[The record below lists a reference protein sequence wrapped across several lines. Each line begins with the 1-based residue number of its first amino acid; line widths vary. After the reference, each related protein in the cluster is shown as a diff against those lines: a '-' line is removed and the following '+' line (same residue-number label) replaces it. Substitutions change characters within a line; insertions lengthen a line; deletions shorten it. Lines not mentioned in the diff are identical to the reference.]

1 MPRLSKAVLRALTE
15 EITVPVEV
23 AGKALGIGRSL
34 AYTAIK
40 NQEIPAI
47 RIGNRL
53 TVPTAL
59 LRKMLGIE
67 K

>member
-34 AYTAIK
+34 AYTTIK

-53 TVPTAL
+53 TVPTAP